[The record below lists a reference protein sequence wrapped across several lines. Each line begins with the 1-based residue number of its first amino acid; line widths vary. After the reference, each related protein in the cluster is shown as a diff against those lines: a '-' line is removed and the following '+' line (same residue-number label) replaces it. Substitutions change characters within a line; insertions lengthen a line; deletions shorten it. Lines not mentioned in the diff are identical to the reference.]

1 MKNVFVSGLVQAFPR
16 SPVVKAVVPTVEES
30 IEAASSTVDV
40 KEPVKALKAVTDPI
54 VKV

>member
-1 MKNVFVSGLVQAFPR
+1 MKNVFVSGLVQASLR
-16 SPVVKAVVPTVEES
+16 SSVVKAVVPTVEES
-30 IEAASSTVDV
+30 VKVASSTVDV